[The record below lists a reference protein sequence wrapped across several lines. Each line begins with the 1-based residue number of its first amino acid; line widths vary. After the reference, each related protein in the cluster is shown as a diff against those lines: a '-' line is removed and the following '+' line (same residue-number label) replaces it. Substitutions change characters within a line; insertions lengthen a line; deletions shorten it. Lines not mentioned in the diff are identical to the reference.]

1 MTMALLKLLK
11 DEPSMKNPAASR
23 TGYQD
28 SKKLVCRHSCGSR
41 NPEKNKRLDSASS
54 AE

>member
-1 MTMALLKLLK
+1 MFIGIQNEKPCGKT
-11 DEPSMKNPAASR
+11 
-23 TGYQD
+23 TGYL
-28 SKKLVCRHSCGSR
+28 KNRIGYCHSCESR